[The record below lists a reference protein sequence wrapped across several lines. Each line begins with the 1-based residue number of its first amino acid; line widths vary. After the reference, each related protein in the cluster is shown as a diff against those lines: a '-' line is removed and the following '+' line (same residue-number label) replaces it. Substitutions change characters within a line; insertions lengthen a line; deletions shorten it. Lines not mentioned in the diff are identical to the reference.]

1 MRSNVKKTVFLLLVL
16 SILFLLPFETSANSP
31 KPGTKVEIA
40 IDQIPEG
47 SVFADLLVKI
57 DPSNE
62 KYVAFNSEYGS
73 SLGLD
78 EHSEIATY
86 NENGFTSYT
95 FHFSGAVSENLLKY
109 VTGAGHVAKFA
120 YYTEDSNDS
129 FFSTL
134 NELERYSPILK
145 LALLDEE
152 GEILEISDEF
162 NIVPDKGYFLGYIQ
176 YSPANDSITVSVH
189 TNTFSHIFDGIGF
202 ILALLIA
209 GFMRITFSI
218 IAETLIAIPFRLK
231 PYYRIIITN
240 LVTQII
246 LTLAFALSGFNYLI
260 ILIIIEVLVYIAE
273 FIVYT
278 ILFKEVSK
286 LKLLV
291 YTIVANT
298 VTLGFGLLLNEL
310 GIFRG

>member
-1 MRSNVKKTVFLLLVL
+1 MKKITFIIICL
-16 SILFLLPFETSANSP
+16 SFICLTPFSTSANSP
-31 KPGTKVEIA
+31 GPGTKIEIA

-47 SVFADLLVKI
+47 CVSADILVKI
-57 DPSNE
+57 DPSHE
-62 KYVAFNSEYGS
+62 KYVAFNSEYGKN
-73 SLGLD
+73 LGLD
-78 EHSEIATY
+78 EQSEIAAY
-86 NENGFTSYT
+86 YEDGFTSYT

-109 VTGAGHVAKFA
+109 ETGAGYVAIFA

-129 FFSTL
+129 FFSAL

-162 NIVPDKGYFLGYIQ
+162 SIVPDKGYFLGYIQ
-176 YSPANDSITVSVH
+176 YSPSNDSITVSVH
-189 TNTFSHIFDGIGF
+189 KNTFSHIFDGIGF

-218 IAETLIAIPFRLK
+218 IAETLIAVPFRLK

-246 LTLAFALSGFNYLI
+246 LTLSFALSGFNYLI
-260 ILIIIEVLVYIAE
+260 TLIIIEALVYIAE
-273 FIVYT
+273 FIAYT
-278 ILFKEVSK
+278 ILFKEVSR
-286 LKLLV
+286 LRILV
-291 YTIVANT
+291 YTIIANT
-298 VTLGFGLLLNEL
+298 VSLRFGLLLNEL